1 MLFGEVDLNGNIE
14 EEDFACGGSLISSKW
29 VLTASHCICKDETSE
44 LFDRYLVIQIYYK
57 KMVCLNDIY
66 TTTFRPF
73 NTATFYFNHPES
85 ESNSD
90 YIRDLPRKHIKK
102 SIHQS

>member
-44 LFDRYLVIQIYYK
+44 LFDRYLAIQIYYK
-57 KMVCLNDIY
+57 KMVCLKN

-90 YIRDLPRKHIKK
+90 YIRDLQRKHIKK
-102 SIHQS
+102 LIQQS